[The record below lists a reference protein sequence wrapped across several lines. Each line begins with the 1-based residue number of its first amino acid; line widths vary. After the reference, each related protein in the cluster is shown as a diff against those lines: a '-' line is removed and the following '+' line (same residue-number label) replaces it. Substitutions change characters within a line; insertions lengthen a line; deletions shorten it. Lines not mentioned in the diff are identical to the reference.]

1 MQVHLLESQKVR
13 TRFLLL
19 VSCPPILNNTS
30 NDNNRHKEK
39 RRVEKYLQTRDPS
52 LHFEPRSALRYTL
65 QREPTRA
72 EVQELIAKQY
82 EERRRQGLPVPKYD
96 DPMDDME
103 LDT

>member
-1 MQVHLLESQKVR
+1 MAAEEGSGWFIHASPPIREPKVR

-39 RRVEKYLQTRDPS
+39 RRVEKYIQTRDPS

-65 QREPTRA
+65 QRELTKA
-72 EVQELIAKQY
+72 EVQELIAKRY
-82 EERRRQGLPVPKYD
+82 EGRRR
-96 DPMDDME
+96 
-103 LDT
+103 